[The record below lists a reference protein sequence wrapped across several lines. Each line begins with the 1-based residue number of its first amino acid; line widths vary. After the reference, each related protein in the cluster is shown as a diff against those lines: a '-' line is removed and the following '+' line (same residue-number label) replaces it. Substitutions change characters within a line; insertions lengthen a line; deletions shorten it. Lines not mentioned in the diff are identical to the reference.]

1 MSALADCR
9 APCRHFLDLVGE
21 IVVVVVVVVDVVVDG
36 AKITFLNNN
45 YIL

>member
-9 APCRHFLDLVGE
+9 APCRHFLDLVGG
-21 IVVVVVVVVDVVVDG
+21 VVVVVVVVVDG

-45 YIL
+45 FYKL